1 MILSIHQPQ
10 YLPWLPYFNKII
22 NADYFIFLDNVQYQK
37 NGIINRNEIL
47 NNNGKF
53 WLTVPVLNPVKKKI
67 CEVKIDYS
75 KNWMRKHIKSIE
87 ENYSKSKNFY
97 FFKKHIKPIYS
108 KKLEYL
114 ADLNIEIIL
123 SIVENFFKKKI
134 KFFRQKNINTSE
146 SGSNLILEICKKFNT
161 NNYLSGPGGRN
172 YLDLNSF
179 LKNNINVE
187 FRENKLPIGYTQPN
201 NKNKFIADVSVLDFI
216 LNVEIKNKSI
226 KK

>member
-1 MILSIHQPQ
+1 MQ
-10 YLPWLPYFNKII
+10 
-22 NADYFIFLDNVQYQK
+22 
-37 NGIINRNEIL
+37 
-47 NNNGKF
+47 
-53 WLTVPVLNPVKKKI
+53 
-67 CEVKIDYS
+67 
-75 KNWMRKHIKSIE
+75 KHIKSIE
-87 ENYSKSKNFY
+87 ENYSKSKNFN
-97 FFKKHIKPIYS
+97 FFNKHIKPIYS

-187 FRENKLPIGYTQPN
+187 FRENKLPMRYPQPN
-201 NKNKFIADVSVLDFI
+201 SKNKFIADVSVLDFI

>member
-10 YLPWLPYFNKII
+10 YLPWLPYFNKIMD
-22 NADYFIFLDNVQYQK
+22 ADCFIFLDNVQYQK

-75 KNWMRKHIKSIE
+75 KNWMQKHIKSIE

-97 FFKKHIKPIYS
+97 FFKKHIKPIYF
-108 KKLEYL
+108 KKFEYL

-134 KFFRQKNINTSE
+134 KFFRQKNIHTLE

-187 FRENKLPIGYTQPN
+187 FRENKLPIHYLQPN
-201 NKNKFIADVSVLDFI
+201 SKNKFIADVSVLDFI
-216 LNVEIKNKSI
+216 LNAGNK
-226 KK
+226 KTNL